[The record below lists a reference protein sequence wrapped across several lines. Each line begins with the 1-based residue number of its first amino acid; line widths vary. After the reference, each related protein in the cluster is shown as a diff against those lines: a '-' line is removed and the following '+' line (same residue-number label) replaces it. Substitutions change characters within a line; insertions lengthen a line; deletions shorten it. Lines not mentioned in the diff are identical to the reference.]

1 MPYIVVRML
10 KGRTL
15 EQKRTLVKDITEVV
29 AKDLQISPQSVAIEL
44 EELAPE
50 NMALGSASS

>member
-15 EQKRTLVKDITEVV
+15 DQKRTLVKDITEVV

-50 NMALGSASS
+50 NMALGSAGS